1 MENILYGHW
10 PMMIQ
15 GNCKITM
22 GESTFLYLK
31 QMGMTTL
38 SCMLSGKIFIQES
51 CLKDIS
57 FKTSTDSG

>member
-1 MENILYGHW
+1 MENILYGRW
-10 PMMIQ
+10 PKIIL
-15 GNCKITM
+15 GNCKTTM

-31 QMGMTTL
+31 QMGMAPL
-38 SCMLSGKIFIQES
+38 PCMLSGKILIQES